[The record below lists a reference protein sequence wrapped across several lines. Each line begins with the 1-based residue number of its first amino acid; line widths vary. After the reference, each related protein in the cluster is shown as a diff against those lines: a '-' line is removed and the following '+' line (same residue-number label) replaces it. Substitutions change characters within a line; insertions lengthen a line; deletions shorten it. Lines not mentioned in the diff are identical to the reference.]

1 MSSAEPSPDKKL
13 DTGHTRWVRLGHW
26 IIAASVVTLAI
37 SGFTVLMSHPRLYWG
52 AAGNDLTPPL
62 FELPISR
69 NYRHGGWDKI
79 VPFSAAAGS
88 PVSATR
94 TYDILNEN
102 GWARSLHFLAAWFLV
117 VTGILYA
124 VTGILTGHFRRH
136 LVPRASEL
144 APRRLW
150 ADLLAHMHT
159 RTRPTNVGPPYGLL
173 QKCAYSGVVFLALPL
188 MVVTG
193 LAMSPAVNA
202 GYPFLAD
209 VFGGS
214 QSARTVH
221 FFVFVLLILF
231 LIAHV
236 LMVVVSGFKRQIR
249 AMTFGS

>member
-1 MSSAEPSPDKKL
+1 MSSAEPLHARKP

-26 IIAASVVTLAI
+26 IIAASVVTLAVT
-37 SGFTVLMSHPRLYWG
+37 GFTVLMSHPRLYWG

-79 VPFSAAAGS
+79 VPFSAAADS

-94 TYDILNEN
+94 TYNIMNEN
-102 GWARSLHFLAAWFLV
+102 SWARSLHFLAAWFLV
-117 VTGILYA
+117 VTAILY
-124 VTGILTGHFRRH
+124 GIAGVLSGHFRRH

-150 ADLLAHMHT
+150 ADLLAHLRA

-173 QKCAYSGVVFLALPL
+173 QKCAYSVVLFLALPL

-193 LAMSPAVNA
+193 LAMSPAVAA

-214 QSARTVH
+214 QSARTIH
-221 FFVFVLLILF
+221 FFVFVSLVLF
-231 LIAHV
+231 VIAHV
-236 LMVVVSGFKRQIR
+236 LMVVVSGFRRQMR
-249 AMTFGS
+249 AMTLGS